1 MCGETMSENI
11 KKDLDQAK
19 KNYQSKKYEE
29 AKDLYESLYIDHPE
43 AFTIWDKRFYS
54 WALYQLYVKN
64 PEDETELF
72 EAVDTITQ
80 LVPQED
86 LSKKDGACAY
96 TLSMMKL
103 LDYLYKNND
112 YENILIWADKLNP
125 NYLSQKTSSFTT
137 SDGREVTL
145 ASNKEKYYNWVSKSL
160 QEVEDYDECLAVS
173 KEALEKLSKFT
184 NNSDVWFKW
193 RIARS
198 CRELGEYDEAIEYLN
213 DIYKVKKDWYIQWE
227 IAENYFFK
235 GEEDKSLEYAV
246 SAALSRGDSDKK
258 IKLYSLLEDLLEDDE
273 PEIALKHSYLIY
285 SIRLHNEWS
294 IDDDLKEKIENA
306 GLNTENTEYWKSE
319 EELKGYWK
327 ELKFKTQ
334 QPNYGTIKRIMPH
347 GKTGFIKRDDGED
360 FFFNRFEFKGD
371 PNKYREGVKVSFY
384 LEEGYD
390 KKKDEIKLN
399 AVNIYDI

>member
-1 MCGETMSENI
+1 MSENI
-11 KKDLDQAK
+11 KKDLAQAK
-19 KNYQSKKYEE
+19 KNYQSKKYED
-29 AKDLYESLYIDHPE
+29 AKDLYESLYMDHPE

-64 PEDETELF
+64 PEDETDLF

-86 LSKKDGACAY
+86 LSQKDGVCAY

-103 LDYLYKNND
+103 LDHLYKNKD
-112 YENILIWADKLNP
+112 YENILIWADRLNP
-125 NYLSQKTSSFTT
+125 NYLSPKTSSFTT
-137 SDGREVTL
+137 SDGRDVKI

-173 KEALEKLSKFT
+173 KEALEKLDNFT
-184 NNSDVWFKW
+184 NNGDIWFKW

-198 CRELGEYDEAIEYLN
+198 CRELGEYDEAIDYLK
-213 DIYKVKKDWYIQWE
+213 DIYKFKKEWYIQWE

-258 IKLYSLLEDLLEDDE
+258 IKLYSLLEDLLEEDE
-273 PEIALKHSYLIY
+273 PELAVKHAYLIY
-285 SIRLHNEWS
+285 SIRLHNEWN
-294 IDDDLKEKIENA
+294 IDESLEEKIADA
-306 GLNTENTEYWKSE
+306 GLDTENTEYWKIE
-319 EELKGYWK
+319 KELKGYWK
-327 ELKFKTQ
+327 DLKFKTQ

-347 GKTGFIKRDDGED
+347 GKTGFVKRDDGED
-360 FFFNRFEFKGD
+360 FFFNSFEFKGD

>member
-1 MCGETMSENI
+1 MSENI
-11 KKDLDQAK
+11 KKDLAQAK
-19 KNYQSKKYEE
+19 KNYQSKKYED
-29 AKDLYESLYIDHPE
+29 AKEIYESLYLEHPE

-54 WALYQLYVKN
+54 WALYQIHVKN
-64 PEDETELF
+64 PEDETDLF
-72 EAVDTITQ
+72 EAVDIITQ
-80 LVPQED
+80 LVDQED
-86 LSKKDGACAY
+86 LSKKDGVCAY

-112 YENILIWADKLNP
+112 YENIIIWAEKLNP
-125 NYLSQKTSSFTT
+125 DFLSQKTSSFTT
-137 SDGREVTL
+137 ETGREVKI
-145 ASNKEKYYNWVSKSL
+145 ASNKEKYYNWLSKSY

-173 KEALEKLSKFT
+173 KKALEELTSFT
-184 NNSDVWFKW
+184 NNTDIWFKW

-198 CRELGEYDEAIEYLN
+198 LRELGEYDESIEYLK
-213 DIYKVKKDWYIQWE
+213 DIYKTKKDWFIQWE

-258 IKLYSLLEDLLEDDE
+258 IKLYSLLEDLLEEDD

-294 IDDDLKEKIENA
+294 IDEELEEKIADA
-306 GLNTENTEYWKSE
+306 GLDSENTEYWKIE
-319 EELKGYWK
+319 KELKGYWK
-327 ELKFKTQ
+327 DLKFRTQ

-360 FFFNRFEFKGD
+360 FFFNGYEFKGD
-371 PNKYREGVKVSFY
+371 PNKYREGIKVSFY

-390 KKKDEIKLN
+390 KKKDEVKLN